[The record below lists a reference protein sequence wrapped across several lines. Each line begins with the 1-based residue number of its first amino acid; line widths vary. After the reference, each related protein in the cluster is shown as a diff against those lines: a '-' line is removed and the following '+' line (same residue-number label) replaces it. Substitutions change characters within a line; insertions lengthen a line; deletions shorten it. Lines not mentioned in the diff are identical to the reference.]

1 MINHCI
7 GGSVILP
14 MPSTVF
20 LPIPVLR
27 SCGKNTAM
35 LNDVLERIQKRLKAV
50 GKSESR
56 AALDAKLSADA
67 IRNIRRAVEAGK
79 REAGASSRTLAAIAP
94 VLGTNLGW
102 LLDGV
107 GPEDG
112 PGATAVEVR
121 LVSWVSAGHLAQPD
135 ASVSAA
141 EIDYAPPVYA
151 SDLDPSGDWI
161 ALRVDGDSM
170 NRISPQDSIIFV
182 DRRDRRL
189 VPNACYV
196 IGDGNG
202 GATYKR
208 FRPPNRWEPVS
219 TNPEHKP
226 MDLPIGMEP
235 DIIGRVRKTVL
246 SM

>member
-1 MINHCI
+1 
-7 GGSVILP
+7 
-14 MPSTVF
+14 
-20 LPIPVLR
+20 
-27 SCGKNTAM
+27 M
-35 LNDVLERIQKRLKAV
+35 LNEVVERIQKRLKAV
-50 GKSESR
+50 GKTESR
-56 AALDAKLSADA
+56 AALDAGLSDAA
-67 IRNIRRAVEAGK
+67 IRNMRRSIASG
-79 REAGASSRTLAAIAP
+79 RRDPGASSTTLAALAP
-94 VLGTNLGW
+94 VLGTNLAW
-102 LLDGV
+102 LLEGT
-107 GPEDG
+107 GPEEG
-112 PGATAVEVR
+112 PGATTIEVR
-121 LVSWVSAGHLAQPD
+121 LVSWVSAGQLAQPD
-135 ASVSAA
+135 SSVSAA

-151 SDLDPSGDWI
+151 SDLDPAGDWI

-208 FRPPNRWEPVS
+208 YRPPSRWEPVS

-226 MDLPIGMEP
+226 IDLPIGVEP

>member
-1 MINHCI
+1 MI
-7 GGSVILP
+7 
-14 MPSTVF
+14 
-20 LPIPVLR
+20 
-27 SCGKNTAM
+27 
-35 LNDVLERIQKRLKAV
+35 NDVLERIQKRLKAV
-50 GKSESR
+50 NKTESR
-56 AALDAKLSADA
+56 AALDAGLSDTA
-67 IRNIRRAVEAGK
+67 IRNMRRAVAAGK
-79 REAGASSRTLAAIAP
+79 LNAGASSRTLSKLAP
-94 VLGTNLGW
+94 VLGTNLAW
-102 LLDGV
+102 LLEGV
-107 GPEDG
+107 GPEEG
-112 PGATAVEVR
+112 PGAATVEVR

-135 ASVSAA
+135 SPVSAA

-208 FRPPNRWEPVS
+208 YRPPNRWEPVS

-226 MDLPIGMEP
+226 MELPIGVEP